1 MVQRLPV
8 KEDFAGSNPARGANQ
23 LLDLRQDE
31 KGAAMFL
38 FVKQGKNREP
48 GSRKISVR
56 KFICDQILPAEL
68 QTPD

>member
-1 MVQRLPV
+1 M
-8 KEDFAGSNPARGANQ
+8 GANQ